1 MPSPTPRVSDPIG
14 VRWSLTH
21 GRECPFVF
29 QQCIILWLL
38 PVTCSGSV
46 WENEVQVQ
54 KTMSVSRVFIQR
66 YFLDTCCLSGSIL
79 AARDLVVHRT
89 KSRALGSIPRTA
101 LPLLSVMH
109 REGSEVTRTGEEGKI
124 THGSSKLCL
133 TELKGKHTATWLERG
148 LRKSVLR
155 SYNPSLPTEHPHPDF
170 LSQCQGLLWPRL
182 FFFLR
187 FLHLSLMKNRVCT
200 LSLSW
205 YFWERIGLPQ
215 CHPFKYFI

>member
-1 MPSPTPRVSDPIG
+1 
-14 VRWSLTH
+14 
-21 GRECPFVF
+21 
-29 QQCIILWLL
+29 
-38 PVTCSGSV
+38 
-46 WENEVQVQ
+46 
-54 KTMSVSRVFIQR
+54 MSVSRVFIQR

-89 KSRALGSIPRTA
+89 KSRALGSITRTA

-133 TELKGKHTATWLERG
+133 TELKGKHTAIWLERG

-182 FFFLR
+182 FFFFFLR

-200 LSLSW
+200 LSLS
-205 YFWERIGLPQ
+205 
-215 CHPFKYFI
+215 